1 MAEEFD
7 AVAVRKEAMALGKEL
22 ELTGKELTKFI
33 FETVEDAK
41 AAEKSNL
48 KRLEI
53 EQKRLEKDLE
63 QKRLEKEAEQ
73 KRLDREAETERL
85 KLKLE
90 HEREMENIK
99 VKKEPSDSN
108 QVYAS
113 MFGGFSP
120 QIKLPKFEE
129 EKDNFD
135 AYIARFERMAE
146 SQKWPKEQWALGLT
160 TLLSGRALDTVQRM
174 DSGEM
179 LDYTK
184 VKETLMNKFRLTT
197 EGFRYKFRNTKPEK
211 DDSPEQFSAKIG
223 NLLNRWIELSHIEKT
238 FEGLYDL
245 IKREQ
250 FLNCCNSDMRA
261 FIKEKECK
269 NMHDVVKWSK
279 TYVSAHGL
287 RAFTQVDRTPH
298 KGGKWENKGI
308 KQANGNSGQKSG
320 NIIGQTVR
328 KVDSKNFERNAI
340 PFSRSSESRTT
351 FRGVKCYDCGGSHFA
366 RDCPNRRKTQVSQGM
381 MLQSDNVST
390 NPMKPPVNGEGSW
403 YLWVPKSKS
412 LLNEKNEGKTDSSEQ
427 TENAAAC
434 FQISSLIEG
443 EPNEGISENQLPKL
457 GMAYDSMDV
466 TKQRMP
472 VVSGRLM
479 PENKPVSVLRD
490 SGCSTCVVRANLV
503 KPNQLTGETQSVK
516 LIDGT
521 IRNFPVARINVDSPY
536 ITRQVEALCI
546 PESLSD
552 VVIRNVEG
560 AREPRNPNFDWKP
573 QEVEIK
579 NDDGIQQDRVELVSE
594 NSEQLEM
601 NNEMEVE
608 SVQDISTGGAV
619 ETRAQAVKRMR
630 GMKEL
635 KVPSTI
641 SEVKPEELA
650 LAQKE
655 DKSID
660 HLWKKASN
668 NCDDQSKYIF
678 VVENGWLFR
687 QVRESSQ
694 HDGKNSKV
702 LVVPEKYRDRVMKMA
717 HESIVSG
724 HLGINNTINKI
735 QSQFYWPGLN
745 GDVTRFCRSCDICQK
760 TIDKGRITKVP
771 LGRMPVMEV
780 PFQRIAIDLI
790 GPLNPPTE
798 RGHRYILTIVDF
810 ATRYP
815 EAIPLKSITT
825 IEVAEALFNT
835 YTRVGFPSEVLSDL
849 GTQFVSDLM
858 KEVSRLMSIKQIHC
872 SRYHAMNNGMCEK
885 QNGLIKKIL
894 KRMCAEKPNQWD
906 RYLPAVLFALREI
919 PNSSLG
925 FSPFELLYGRQVR
938 GPMSIIRELWTN
950 QHIEPEVKD
959 EYQYVVDLRERLES
973 TWELARTT
981 LSQMSQKYKK
991 YYDLKARPRKLKVGD
1006 KVLVL
1011 LPEDQNKLL
1020 LRWKGPYKVVEKKYD
1035 NDYVIDMDGVRKTF
1049 HINLLKFYFERGEEM
1064 VGCFELVTDSL
1075 GALEEINEVENRVLE
1090 NTELDEITEFSVV
1103 SMPSTLQKKFVQ
1115 QVKVNPELDDI
1126 RKDQIW
1132 KLLYQYQDVF
1142 TDVPK
1147 KTSIMKCKIQ
1157 LNTDEP
1163 IRSKPYHVPQ
1173 AMKET
1178 IKNEVDEMLK
1188 LGVIERSESSYGHP
1202 IVMVKKPDGSNRFC
1216 IDFRKMNQVTVFDPE
1231 PIPNPQDIFASLTGS
1246 KYFTKFDL
1254 TKGYWQLALE
1264 DKDKEKTA
1272 FLTPEG
1278 KFQFKYMPFGL
1289 VTAGAQFTKLMR
1301 IVLKGI
1307 SNVVSF
1313 IDDTLIFHKDW
1324 KSHVETVELVLA
1336 RLREVN
1342 LGVRPKKCAVA
1353 FNSVEFLGH
1362 IVGNDQIKTNPK
1374 LIQKI
1379 EDASRPTTKKQ
1390 VRALLG
1396 LTGFYREYIPH
1407 YSDVVLHL
1415 TMLTGKGMPD
1425 KVKWGE
1431 DQETAFQKLK
1441 QCLSQPPVLRLP
1453 DFNRL
1458 FILKVDA
1465 SETGLGAAL
1474 MQNFDGGEF
1483 PVAYASRK
1491 LLPRERNYATI
1502 EKECLAIIWA
1512 VKKFEFYLYGRVF
1525 EIHTDHQPLTFLN
1538 TKKMVNKR
1546 VMRWALA
1553 LQEFRFRLVSIKGKD
1568 SLVADFLSRGG
1579 HP

>member
-1 MAEEFD
+1 
-7 AVAVRKEAMALGKEL
+7 
-22 ELTGKELTKFI
+22 
-33 FETVEDAK
+33 
-41 AAEKSNL
+41 
-48 KRLEI
+48 
-53 EQKRLEKDLE
+53 
-63 QKRLEKEAEQ
+63 
-73 KRLDREAETERL
+73 
-85 KLKLE
+85 
-90 HEREMENIK
+90 
-99 VKKEPSDSN
+99 
-108 QVYAS
+108 
-113 MFGGFSP
+113 
-120 QIKLPKFEE
+120 
-129 EKDNFD
+129 
-135 AYIARFERMAE
+135 
-146 SQKWPKEQWALGLT
+146 
-160 TLLSGRALDTVQRM
+160 
-174 DSGEM
+174 
-179 LDYTK
+179 
-184 VKETLMNKFRLTT
+184 
-197 EGFRYKFRNTKPEK
+197 
-211 DDSPEQFSAKIG
+211 
-223 NLLNRWIELSHIEKT
+223 
-238 FEGLYDL
+238 
-245 IKREQ
+245 
-250 FLNCCNSDMRA
+250 
-261 FIKEKECK
+261 
-269 NMHDVVKWSK
+269 
-279 TYVSAHGL
+279 
-287 RAFTQVDRTPH
+287 
-298 KGGKWENKGI
+298 
-308 KQANGNSGQKSG
+308 
-320 NIIGQTVR
+320 
-328 KVDSKNFERNAI
+328 
-340 PFSRSSESRTT
+340 
-351 FRGVKCYDCGGSHFA
+351 
-366 RDCPNRRKTQVSQGM
+366 
-381 MLQSDNVST
+381 
-390 NPMKPPVNGEGSW
+390 
-403 YLWVPKSKS
+403 
-412 LLNEKNEGKTDSSEQ
+412 
-427 TENAAAC
+427 
-434 FQISSLIEG
+434 
-443 EPNEGISENQLPKL
+443 
-457 GMAYDSMDV
+457 
-466 TKQRMP
+466 
-472 VVSGRLM
+472 
-479 PENKPVSVLRD
+479 
-490 SGCSTCVVRANLV
+490 
-503 KPNQLTGETQSVK
+503 
-516 LIDGT
+516 
-521 IRNFPVARINVDSPY
+521 
-536 ITRQVEALCI
+536 
-546 PESLSD
+546 
-552 VVIRNVEG
+552 
-560 AREPRNPNFDWKP
+560 
-573 QEVEIK
+573 
-579 NDDGIQQDRVELVSE
+579 
-594 NSEQLEM
+594 
-601 NNEMEVE
+601 
-608 SVQDISTGGAV
+608 
-619 ETRAQAVKRMR
+619 
-630 GMKEL
+630 
-635 KVPSTI
+635 
-641 SEVKPEELA
+641 
-650 LAQKE
+650 
-655 DKSID
+655 
-660 HLWKKASN
+660 
-668 NCDDQSKYIF
+668 
-678 VVENGWLFR
+678 
-687 QVRESSQ
+687 
-694 HDGKNSKV
+694 
-702 LVVPEKYRDRVMKMA
+702 MKMA

-925 FSPFELLYGRQVR
+925 FSSFELLYGRQVR

-950 QHIEPEVKD
+950 QNIEPEVKD

-973 TWELARTT
+973 TWKLARTT
-981 LSQMSQKYKK
+981 LNQMSQKYKK
-991 YYDLKARPRKLKVGD
+991 YYDLKARPRKLKIGD

-1020 LRWKGPYKVVEKKYD
+1020 LRWKGPYKVVEKKCD

-1064 VGCFELVTDSL
+1064 VGYFELVTDSL

-1090 NTELDEITEFSVV
+1090 NTELDEITENSVV
-1103 SMPSTLQKKFVQ
+1103 SMPSTLQKEIVQ

-1132 KLLYQYQDVF
+1132 KLLYQYQDVS

-1147 KTSIMKCKIQ
+1147 KTSVMKCKIQ

-1163 IRSKPYHVPQ
+1163 IRSKLYHVPQ

-1231 PIPNPQDIFASLTGS
+1231 PIPNPQDIFASLSGS

-1425 KVKWGE
+1425 KVRWGE

-1546 VMRWALA
+1546 GGRW
-1553 LQEFRFRLVSIKGKD
+1553 
-1568 SLVADFLSRGG
+1568 LSRSSGSAWF
-1579 HP
+1579 P

>member
-1 MAEEFD
+1 
-7 AVAVRKEAMALGKEL
+7 
-22 ELTGKELTKFI
+22 
-33 FETVEDAK
+33 
-41 AAEKSNL
+41 
-48 KRLEI
+48 
-53 EQKRLEKDLE
+53 
-63 QKRLEKEAEQ
+63 
-73 KRLDREAETERL
+73 
-85 KLKLE
+85 
-90 HEREMENIK
+90 
-99 VKKEPSDSN
+99 
-108 QVYAS
+108 
-113 MFGGFSP
+113 
-120 QIKLPKFEE
+120 
-129 EKDNFD
+129 
-135 AYIARFERMAE
+135 
-146 SQKWPKEQWALGLT
+146 
-160 TLLSGRALDTVQRM
+160 
-174 DSGEM
+174 
-179 LDYTK
+179 
-184 VKETLMNKFRLTT
+184 
-197 EGFRYKFRNTKPEK
+197 
-211 DDSPEQFSAKIG
+211 
-223 NLLNRWIELSHIEKT
+223 
-238 FEGLYDL
+238 
-245 IKREQ
+245 
-250 FLNCCNSDMRA
+250 
-261 FIKEKECK
+261 
-269 NMHDVVKWSK
+269 
-279 TYVSAHGL
+279 
-287 RAFTQVDRTPH
+287 
-298 KGGKWENKGI
+298 
-308 KQANGNSGQKSG
+308 
-320 NIIGQTVR
+320 
-328 KVDSKNFERNAI
+328 
-340 PFSRSSESRTT
+340 
-351 FRGVKCYDCGGSHFA
+351 
-366 RDCPNRRKTQVSQGM
+366 
-381 MLQSDNVST
+381 
-390 NPMKPPVNGEGSW
+390 
-403 YLWVPKSKS
+403 
-412 LLNEKNEGKTDSSEQ
+412 
-427 TENAAAC
+427 
-434 FQISSLIEG
+434 
-443 EPNEGISENQLPKL
+443 
-457 GMAYDSMDV
+457 
-466 TKQRMP
+466 
-472 VVSGRLM
+472 
-479 PENKPVSVLRD
+479 
-490 SGCSTCVVRANLV
+490 
-503 KPNQLTGETQSVK
+503 
-516 LIDGT
+516 
-521 IRNFPVARINVDSPY
+521 
-536 ITRQVEALCI
+536 
-546 PESLSD
+546 
-552 VVIRNVEG
+552 
-560 AREPRNPNFDWKP
+560 
-573 QEVEIK
+573 
-579 NDDGIQQDRVELVSE
+579 
-594 NSEQLEM
+594 
-601 NNEMEVE
+601 
-608 SVQDISTGGAV
+608 
-619 ETRAQAVKRMR
+619 
-630 GMKEL
+630 
-635 KVPSTI
+635 
-641 SEVKPEELA
+641 
-650 LAQKE
+650 
-655 DKSID
+655 
-660 HLWKKASN
+660 
-668 NCDDQSKYIF
+668 
-678 VVENGWLFR
+678 
-687 QVRESSQ
+687 
-694 HDGKNSKV
+694 
-702 LVVPEKYRDRVMKMA
+702 
-717 HESIVSG
+717 
-724 HLGINNTINKI
+724 
-735 QSQFYWPGLN
+735 
-745 GDVTRFCRSCDICQK
+745 
-760 TIDKGRITKVP
+760 
-771 LGRMPVMEV
+771 MPVMEV

-1103 SMPSTLQKKFVQ
+1103 SMPSTLQKEFVQ

-1147 KTSIMKCKIQ
+1147 KTSVMKCKIQ

-1568 SLVADFLSRGG
+1568 NLVADFLSRGG